1 MSGRSD
7 RGIHGGWTAA
17 LLIGVIIATAA
28 AGLYAW
34 RRMQVQQAQTQSVT
48 ERTGQAGVDAG
59 GADAMLTVMVY
70 YPSDKGMTLQPVRI
84 RLRADAQL
92 LAKEAVSALFSTSP
106 DPGHALLGSL
116 RLKALYIDHS
126 GTAYVDLSPAA
137 PGGIHASAW
146 QELMT
151 LYAIVNTLTANF
163 EEIKA
168 VRFLLEGKEAQT
180 LAGHISLAGYFEQ
193 RQDLIG
199 Y

>member
-7 RGIHGGWTAA
+7 RGINSGWTAA
-17 LLIGVIIATAA
+17 LLIGVIIAAAA
-28 AGLYAW
+28 AGLYVW
-34 RRMQVQQAQTQSVT
+34 RRMQPQQAQNQSVM
-48 ERTGQAGVDAG
+48 ERTGHAGVSAG
-59 GADAMLTVMVY
+59 GADAMLTVMIY
-70 YPSDKGMTLQPVRI
+70 YPADKGMTSQLVRI
-84 RLRADAQL
+84 RFHADTQL
-92 LAKEAVSALFSTSP
+92 LAKEAVSALLSTSP
-106 DPGHALLGSL
+106 DPTIALLGSL

-126 GTAYVDLSPAA
+126 GTAYVDLSPTASES
-137 PGGIHASAW
+137 IHASAQ